1 MPVGSMLLATEEGLS
16 VRRFKR
22 WKPDDLRDASIQSA
36 LRRLKIILF
45 ADRLADRLP
54 V

>member
-1 MPVGSMLLATEEGLS
+1 MPVGSMLLATEGGLS

-22 WKPDDLRDASIQSA
+22 WKPDDLREASIQFA
-36 LRRLKIILF
+36 LRRLKIILS
-45 ADRLADRLP
+45 ADRLDDLLP